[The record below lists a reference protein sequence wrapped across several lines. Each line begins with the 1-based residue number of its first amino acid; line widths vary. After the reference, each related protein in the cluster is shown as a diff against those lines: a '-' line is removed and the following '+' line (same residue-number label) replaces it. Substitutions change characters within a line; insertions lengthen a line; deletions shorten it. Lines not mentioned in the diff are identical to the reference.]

1 MALVSISQVAGATP
15 FDNTGTSFV
24 STNVQDA
31 LVEAATLIV
40 PAPEN
45 FSFKNITAG
54 RTVTIPVD
62 QEMIVRQKITVRGQ
76 LIVRGELAVI

>member
-1 MALVSISQVAGATP
+1 MSLISISQVAGATP

-31 LVEAATLIV
+31 LVEAATLIA
-40 PAPEN
+40 PSPEN
-45 FSFKNITAG
+45 FSFKNIIAG
-54 RTVTIPVD
+54 KTVTIPAN

-76 LIVRGELAVI
+76 LVVRGELAVI